1 METIAL
7 TIDGRK
13 VSVPKGTTV
22 LEACRMNNIPI
33 PTLCHDP
40 ALTPSGACRLCV
52 VQIEGMRNLPPSCAT
67 QAAEG
72 MKVETQSPRVRSARK
87 TILNLLVANHPLD
100 CMTCQKLGNCSLAE
114 YAYEY
119 GVDGKVYKGEKRQ
132 LPIDDTNPYILRD
145 MNKCILCGKCIATC
159 AEVADRNVI
168 GFANRGFETKV
179 STFMD
184 TDLKDSSCVYCN
196 RCVAICP
203 VGALVDKTMLGKG
216 REWEFKKEDVTCT
229 FCDYGC
235 SFTINSKKGKV
246 LGVTAKSAA
255 KGRPLCLKGRMG
267 ADLRYNPERKDLP
280 FINQDG
286 EFVQVTWSEFLGLG
300 DIVDKIS
307 SLESRASG
315 CGPESHLKG

>member
-1 METIAL
+1 MESLTL

-22 LEACRMNNIPI
+22 LEACRLNNIPI

-52 VQIEGMRNLPPSCAT
+52 VQIEGMRNLSPSCAI

-72 MKVETQSPRVRSARK
+72 MKVETQNPKVRNARK

-100 CMTCQKLGNCSLAE
+100 CMTCQKLGECSLAD

-119 GVDGKVYKGEKRQ
+119 GVNGKVYNGEKRR

-145 MNKCILCGKCIATC
+145 LNKCILCGKCVATC
-159 AEVADRNVI
+159 EEVAERSVI
-168 GFANRGFETKV
+168 SFANRGFETKI

-184 TDLKDSSCVYCN
+184 TDLKDSACVYCN

-203 VGALVDKTMLGKG
+203 VGALVDKSMVGKG
-216 REWEFKKEDVTCT
+216 RVWEFTTEEVTCT

-235 SFTINSKKGKV
+235 KFVINSKHGKV
-246 LGVTAKSAA
+246 VGVIAKSAA
-255 KGRPLCLKGRMG
+255 NGRPLCLKGRMG
-267 ADLRYNPERKDLP
+267 ADFSYNPHRTELP

-286 EFVQVTWSEFLGLG
+286 EFIQVSWAEFLGLG
-300 DIVDKIS
+300 NILEKINM
-307 SLESRASG
+307 LE
-315 CGPESHLKG
+315 K